1 MDKRKALS
9 LIIVL
14 ACVFTTQAQNK
25 KDLYLDIN
33 APHHERILDLLSKL
47 TIEEKY
53 HCYVPLHL
61 VFHGSKLISIIMETR
76 LYMELYVLENSL
88 YFPKLSDWQL
98 CGTLNC
104 CTKFQLQ
111 SRTRHAPDGMS

>member
-47 TIEEKY
+47 TIEEKISLLRATSPGIPRLQIDKYY
-53 HCYVPLHL
+53 HGNEALHG
-61 VFHGSKLISIIMETR
+61 VVRPGKFT
-76 LYMELYVLENSL
+76 V
-88 YFPKLSDWQL
+88 FPKLSDWQL

>member
-47 TIEEKY
+47 TI
-53 HCYVPLHL
+53 
-61 VFHGSKLISIIMETR
+61 
-76 LYMELYVLENSL
+76 
-88 YFPKLSDWQL
+88 
-98 CGTLNC
+98 
-104 CTKFQLQ
+104 
-111 SRTRHAPDGMS
+111 